1 MLPVIIRRPTVRI
14 YLNSQYVFNSP
25 LSPHLVR
32 AVRDIDVKTLVKV
45 PDPDNS
51 ESLNDDSHDVPNMEL
66 NRLSTIIEKQTSLK
80 NTMIPTTA
88 TKHTFDQWTPDDE
101 PYDSELPN
109 IIQTRFIWTLPQ
121 IKY

>member
-1 MLPVIIRRPTVRI
+1 MLPVTIRPPTVRI

-25 LSPHLVR
+25 LSAHLVR
-32 AVRDIDVKTLVKV
+32 VVRDIDVKILVKV

-51 ESLNDDSHDVPNMEL
+51 ESLNDDSHEVPNMKL
-66 NRLSTIIEKQTSLK
+66 NRLPTIIEKQTSLK
-80 NTMIPTTA
+80 NTIIA
-88 TKHTFDQWTPDDE
+88 TTFDQWTPDDE

-109 IIQTRFIWTLPQ
+109 IIQKRFIWTLPQ